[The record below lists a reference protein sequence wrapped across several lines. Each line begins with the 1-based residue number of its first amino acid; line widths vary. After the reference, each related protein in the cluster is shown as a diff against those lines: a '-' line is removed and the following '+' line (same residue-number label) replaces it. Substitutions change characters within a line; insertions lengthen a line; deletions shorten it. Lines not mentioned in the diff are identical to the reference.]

1 MDFVNALKNELNTNV
16 TENGLVGYKRTDS
29 ILLDFNYKVPSMRRM
44 DNNSLNKEI
53 DKLLDGVDDKE
64 ILFRYIFYLRD
75 VRGGMGE
82 RRVFRAVIKR
92 MAERHMKEVVHIIPL
107 IAEYGRYDD
116 LFVLKDTPFE
126 EEMVNFIFITLHSD
140 VLNTYKNRPITLLA
154 KWMPSEN
161 ASSQETKKLARYF
174 RERLEMSPKVYRQ
187 LLSDLRDYLSVVE
200 HRISKEEYSKINYE
214 SVPSKANLRYGK
226 LFLQKDYKRR
236 QEFLKS
242 LEKGEAEVKSQ
253 TLYPSDVV
261 SYVRNNYINI
271 YSGRKNI
278 STEEEILAKG
288 MWKSLKDFGKIGNTL
303 VVVDVSGSMESNVG
317 GKVEALDVSL
327 GLGMYFAER
336 NTAPFKDIVVSFSE
350 SPEMHRLESGDVVN
364 NVSRMLK
371 MDWGMNTNVKKVF
384 DLVLDTAKKNNC
396 SQEDIP
402 EILIISDM
410 EFDRCGGGK
419 YLHDFDSISEKFE
432 KAGYKLPRLTF
443 WNVNSCSNTIPMRE
457 NDNGLVLVSGFSPS
471 SIKAV
476 MSGELDPY
484 KALLA
489 CITVPRYDRV
499 VNAIKRI

>member
-16 TENGLVGYKRTDS
+16 TENGLVGYKSTDS
-29 ILLDFNYKVPSMRRM
+29 VLLDFNYKVPSMRKM
-44 DNNSLNKEI
+44 NDKSLNKEI
-53 DKLLDGVDDKE
+53 DRLLDGVGDKE

-82 RRVFRAVIKR
+82 RRVFRAIIKR
-92 MAERHMKEVVHIIPL
+92 MAERRMKEVVSLIPL

-200 HRISKEEYSKINYE
+200 HRISKEEYFKIDYE

-236 QEFLKS
+236 EEFLKS

-261 SYVRNNYINI
+261 SYVRNNCMDK
-271 YSGRKNI
+271 YSGERKMC
-278 STEEEILAKG
+278 TDAETLAKG
-288 MWKSLKDFGKIGNTL
+288 MWKGLKDFGKFGNTL

-350 SPEMHRLESGDVVN
+350 SPEMCRLESGDVVN
-364 NVSRMLK
+364 NVSRMLD

-419 YLHDFDSISEKFE
+419 YMHDFDNISEKFK

-443 WNVNSCSNTIPMRE
+443 WNVNSRSNTIPMRE

-499 VNAIKRI
+499 VDAIKRI

>member
-16 TENGLVGYKRTDS
+16 TENGLVGYKS
-29 ILLDFNYKVPSMRRM
+29 ANNILLDFNYKVPSMRRM

-53 DKLLDGVDDKE
+53 DSLLDGVEDRE

-82 RRVFRAVIKR
+82 RRVFRAIIKR
-92 MAERHMKEVVHIIPL
+92 MAERHMKEVVQLIPL
-107 IAEYGRYDD
+107 IAEYGRFDD
-116 LFVLKDTPFE
+116 LFVLKDTPYE
-126 EEMVNFIFITLHSD
+126 KDMVDFVTIILASD
-140 VLNTYKNRPITLLA
+140 AHRIHEGKPITLLA

-161 ASSQETKKLARYF
+161 VSSKETKKLARFF
-174 RERLEMSPKVYRQ
+174 RERFELSSKDYRMF
-187 LLSDLRDYLSVVE
+187 LSDLRDYSNVVE

-214 SVPSKANLRYGK
+214 SVPSKANLRYGD
-226 LFLQKDYKRR
+226 LFLKKDYKRR
-236 QEFLKS
+236 REFLKS

-261 SYVRNNYINI
+261 SYARNKCVDRYDNKKSNCL
-271 YSGRKNI
+271 S
-278 STEEEILAKG
+278 EETLAKG
-288 MWKSLKDFGKIGNTL
+288 MWEGLKDFGKIGNTL
-303 VVVDVSGSMESNVG
+303 VVVDTSGSMESLVG

-336 NTAPFKDIVVSFSE
+336 NTAPFKDMVVSFSE
-350 SPEMHRLESGDVVN
+350 RPEMCQLKSGDIVN
-364 NVSRMLK
+364 NVCRMLD
-371 MDWGMNTNVKKVF
+371 MDWGMNTNIKRVF
-384 DLVLDTAKKNNC
+384 DLVLDTAKKNKC
-396 SQEDIP
+396 SQDDIP

-410 EFDRCGGGK
+410 EFDMCGGGE
-419 YLHDFDSISEKFE
+419 YLHDFDNISEKFK

-443 WNVNSCSNTIPMRE
+443 WNVNSRSNTIPMRE

-499 VNAIKRI
+499 VDAIKRI

>member
-16 TENGLVGYKRTDS
+16 TENGLVGYKSTDS
-29 ILLDFNYKVPSMRRM
+29 ILLDFNYKVPSMRKM
-44 DNNSLNKEI
+44 DNTTLNKEI
-53 DKLLDGVDDKE
+53 DRLLDGVDDKE

-82 RRVFRAVIKR
+82 RRVFRAIIKR
-92 MAERHMKEVVHIIPL
+92 MAERHMKEVVSLIPL

-116 LFVLKDTPFE
+116 LFVLKDTPYE
-126 EEMVNFIFITLHSD
+126 EDMTYFVFMTLNSD
-140 VLNTYKNRPITLLA
+140 IQRWYENKPITLLA

-161 ASSQETKKLARYF
+161 ASSKETKRLARYF
-174 RERLEMSPKVYRQ
+174 REKFELPPKVYRQ
-187 LLSDLRDYLSVVE
+187 LLSDLRGYLSVVE

-261 SYVRNNYINI
+261 SYVRNNCMDK
-271 YSGRKNI
+271 YSGERKMC
-278 STEEEILAKG
+278 TEAENLAKG
-288 MWKSLKDFGKIGNTL
+288 MWKGLKDFGKIGNTL

-350 SPEMHRLESGDVVN
+350 SPEMCRLESGDVVN
-364 NVSRMLK
+364 NVSRMLD

-419 YLHDFDSISEKFE
+419 YLYDFDSISEKFK

-443 WNVNSCSNTIPMRE
+443 WNVNSRSNTIPMRE
-457 NDNGLVLVSGFSPS
+457 NDNGIVLVSGFSPS

-489 CITVPRYDRV
+489 CITVPRYDMV
-499 VNAIKRI
+499 VDAIKRI

>member
-16 TENGLVGYKRTDS
+16 TENGLVGYKSTDS
-29 ILLDFNYKVPSMRRM
+29 VLLDFNYKVPSMRKM
-44 DNNSLNKEI
+44 NDKSLNKEI
-53 DKLLDGVDDKE
+53 DKLLDGVEDRE

-82 RRVFRAVIKR
+82 RRVFRAIIKR
-92 MAERHMKEVVHIIPL
+92 MAERHMKEVVQLIPL
-107 IAEYGRYDD
+107 IAEYGRFDD
-116 LFVLKDTPFE
+116 LFVLKDTPYE
-126 EEMVNFIFITLHSD
+126 KDMVDFVTIILASD
-140 VLNTYKNRPITLLA
+140 VHRIHEGKSITLLA

-161 ASSQETKKLARYF
+161 ASSKETKKLARFF
-174 RERLEMSPKVYRQ
+174 RERFELSSKDYRMF
-187 LLSDLRDYLSVVE
+187 LSDLRDYSNVVE

-236 QEFLKS
+236 EEFLKS
-242 LEKGEAEVKSQ
+242 LEKGEAKVKSQ

-261 SYVRNNYINI
+261 SYVRSNCIHKYNGQINMC
-271 YSGRKNI
+271 
-278 STEEEILAKG
+278 TEEETLAKG
-288 MWKSLKDFGKIGNTL
+288 MWKGLKDFGKIGNTL
-303 VVVDVSGSMESNVG
+303 VVVDVSGSMESSVG

-336 NTAPFKDIVVSFSE
+336 NTAPFKDIVVTFSE
-350 SPEMHRLESGDVVN
+350 YPEMHRLQSGNVVG
-364 NVSRMLK
+364 NVSHMLK

-384 DLVLDTAKKNNC
+384 ELVLDTAKKNNC

-410 EFDRCGGGK
+410 EFDRCGWAR
-419 YLHDFDSISEKFE
+419 YMYDFDNISEKFK

-443 WNVNSCSNTIPMRE
+443 WNVNSRSNTIPMRE

>member
-16 TENGLVGYKRTDS
+16 TENGLVGYKNTNS
-29 ILLDFNYKVPSMRRM
+29 VLLDFNYKVPSMRKM
-44 DNNSLNKEI
+44 DNTTLNKEI
-53 DKLLDGVDDKE
+53 DILLDGVYDKE

-82 RRVFRAVIKR
+82 RRVFRAIIKR
-92 MAERHMKEVVHIIPL
+92 MAERHMKEVVHLIPL
-107 IAEYGRYDD
+107 IAEYGRFDD
-116 LFVLKDTPFE
+116 LFVLKDTPYE
-126 EEMVNFIFITLHSD
+126 KDMVEFVATVLAYD
-140 VLNTYKNRPITLLA
+140 VHRIHEGKPITLLA

-161 ASSQETKKLARYF
+161 ASSKETKKLARF
-174 RERLEMSPKVYRQ
+174 FSERLEIPPKVYRQ
-187 LLSDLRDYLSVVE
+187 LLSDLRGYSNVVE
-200 HRISKEEYSKINYE
+200 HRISKEEYFKIDYE

-236 QEFLKS
+236 EEFLKS
-242 LEKGEAEVKSQ
+242 LEKGEAKVKSQ

-261 SYVRNNYINI
+261 SYVRSNCIHKYNGQINMC
-271 YSGRKNI
+271 
-278 STEEEILAKG
+278 TEEETLAKG
-288 MWKSLKDFGKIGNTL
+288 MWKGLKDFGKIGNTL

-350 SPEMHRLESGDVVN
+350 SPEMCRLESGDVVN
-364 NVSRMLK
+364 NVNRMLN

-419 YLHDFDSISEKFE
+419 YLHDFNNISEKFE

-443 WNVNSCSNTIPMRE
+443 WNVNSRSNTIPMRE
-457 NDNGLVLVSGFSPS
+457 NDNGIVLVSGFSPS

-489 CITVPRYDRV
+489 CITVPRYDMV
-499 VNAIKRI
+499 VDAIKRI